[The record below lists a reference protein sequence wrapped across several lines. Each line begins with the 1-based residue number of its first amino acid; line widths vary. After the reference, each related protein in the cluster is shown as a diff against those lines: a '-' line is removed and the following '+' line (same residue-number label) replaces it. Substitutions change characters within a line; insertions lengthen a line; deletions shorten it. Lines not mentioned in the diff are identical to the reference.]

1 MEKQN
6 MIKGKAGAIVNPQTH
21 HASSKNQIEN
31 QERMTTQ
38 ARIKL
43 H

>member
-1 MEKQN
+1 
-6 MIKGKAGAIVNPQTH
+6 MIKGKESAIINLQIH

-43 H
+43 R